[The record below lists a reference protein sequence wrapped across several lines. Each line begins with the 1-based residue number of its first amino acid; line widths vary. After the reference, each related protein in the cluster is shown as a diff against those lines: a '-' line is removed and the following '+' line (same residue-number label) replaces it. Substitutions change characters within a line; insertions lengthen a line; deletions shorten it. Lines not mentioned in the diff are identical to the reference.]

1 MCDFSWHP
9 IYKHTINFG
18 TMKNHY
24 LLTLAITLL
33 IFGCNTPSSSEKD
46 VLITEQLVVASETTI
61 KGQRLSLVANQPI
74 KNVIFMIG
82 DGTGIAQLYSGQ
94 LQEVGPDGYLHAQRL
109 PITGIVKTHA
119 QDDLITDSA
128 SGATAFSCGIKT
140 YNGVIAQD
148 SEGNECVTLM
158 ELAQQ
163 AGMSTGLVA
172 TSGVTH
178 ATPASFATHID
189 SRNKYSEIAEQ
200 LVESKVDIILGGG
213 LEYFIPSVSAGSNR
227 DDQLNLLPSLTEQ
240 GYSVVLDRQA
250 MMEEDSDQIVG
261 LFSPSGMP
269 SENRI
274 PSLAEM
280 TGKAVES
287 LSSNDNGFFLMVEG
301 SQIDW
306 GGHAN
311 ETPYVVREVKDFDD
325 AIGVVLTFAEQNPG
339 TLVIVTADHETGGM
353 TINGVNQE
361 NNVVDIAWTSTGHTG
376 TPIPLMAYGPYAV
389 EFSGWWD
396 NTDIGKK
403 VADLLG
409 FENFPL
415 ILSQED

>member
-1 MCDFSWHP
+1 
-9 IYKHTINFG
+9 
-18 TMKNHY
+18 MKNIY
-24 LLTLAITLL
+24 FIAVLCTSLL
-33 IFGCNTPSSSEKD
+33 ISCNTPSDSEKE
-46 VLITEQLVVASETTI
+46 VLITEQLMVAAETTV
-61 KGQRLSLVANQPI
+61 KGPRLSLVADQPI

-94 LQEVGPDGYLHAQRL
+94 LQEVGSDGYLHAQRL
-109 PITGIVKTHA
+109 PITGIIKTHA
-119 QDDLITDSA
+119 EDNLITDSA
-128 SGATAFSCGIKT
+128 SGATAYSCGIKT
-140 YNGVIAQD
+140 NNGVIAQD
-148 SEGNECVTLM
+148 SDGNECVTLM

-163 AGMSTGLVA
+163 AGMKTGLVA
-172 TSGVTH
+172 PSGVTH

-200 LVESKVDIILGGG
+200 MVESEVDVILGGG
-213 LEYFIPSVSAGSNR
+213 LEYFIPSDSAGSNR
-227 DDQLNLLPSLTEQ
+227 EDQLNVLSSLRDQ

-250 MMEEDSDQIVG
+250 MIEEDSEQIFG

-269 SENRI
+269 SENRV

-280 TGKAVES
+280 TNKAVES
-287 LSSNDNGFFLMVEG
+287 LSSNENGFFLMVEG

-325 AIGVVLTFAEQNPG
+325 AIGVVLTFAQENPG
-339 TLVIVTADHETGGM
+339 TLVIITADHETGGM
-353 TINGVNQE
+353 TINGVNSE
-361 NNVVDIAWTSTGHTG
+361 NTMVDIAWTSTGHTG
-376 TPIPLMAYGPYAV
+376 TPTPLMAYGPHAV

-415 ILSQED
+415 ILSTDK

>member
-1 MCDFSWHP
+1 
-9 IYKHTINFG
+9 
-18 TMKNHY
+18 
-24 LLTLAITLL
+24 
-33 IFGCNTPSSSEKD
+33 
-46 VLITEQLVVASETTI
+46 
-61 KGQRLSLVANQPI
+61 
-74 KNVIFMIG
+74 
-82 DGTGIAQLYSGQ
+82 
-94 LQEVGPDGYLHAQRL
+94 
-109 PITGIVKTHA
+109 
-119 QDDLITDSA
+119 
-128 SGATAFSCGIKT
+128 
-140 YNGVIAQD
+140 
-148 SEGNECVTLM
+148 M

-163 AGMSTGLVA
+163 AGMKTGLFA

-189 SRNKYSEIAEQ
+189 SRNKYAEIAEQ
-200 LVESKVDIILGGG
+200 MVESEVDVILGGG
-213 LEYFIPSVSAGSNR
+213 LEYFIPSDSAESNR
-227 DDQLNLLPSLTEQ
+227 EDQLNLIPTLREQ

-250 MMEEDSDQIVG
+250 MIDEDSDQIIG

-280 TGKAVES
+280 TNKAVES
-287 LSSNDNGFFLMVEG
+287 LSSNENGFFLMVEG

-325 AIGVVLTFAEQNPG
+325 AIGVVLVFAQENPG
-339 TLVIVTADHETGGM
+339 TLVIITADHETGGM
-353 TINGVNQE
+353 TINGVNRE
-361 NNVVDIAWTSTGHTG
+361 NTVVDIAWTSTGHTG
-376 TPIPLMAYGPYAV
+376 TPIPLMAYGPHAV

-415 ILSQED
+415 IISADN

>member
-1 MCDFSWHP
+1 
-9 IYKHTINFG
+9 
-18 TMKNHY
+18 MKNIY
-24 LLTLAITLL
+24 FIAVLCTSLL
-33 IFGCNTPSSSEKD
+33 ISCNTPSDSEKE
-46 VLITEQLVVASETTI
+46 VLITEQLMVAAETTV
-61 KGQRLSLVANQPI
+61 KGPRLSLVADQPI

-94 LQEVGPDGYLHAQRL
+94 LQEVGSDGYLHAQRL
-109 PITGIVKTHA
+109 PITGIIKTHA
-119 QDDLITDSA
+119 EDNLITDSA
-128 SGATAFSCGIKT
+128 SGATAYSCGIKT
-140 YNGVIAQD
+140 NNGVIAQD
-148 SEGNECVTLM
+148 SDGNECVTLM

-163 AGMSTGLVA
+163 AGMKTGLVA

-200 LVESKVDIILGGG
+200 MVESEVDVILGGG
-213 LEYFIPSVSAGSNR
+213 LEYFIPSDSAGSNR
-227 DDQLNLLPSLTEQ
+227 EDQLNVLSSLRDQ

-250 MMEEDSDQIVG
+250 MIEEDSEQIFG

-269 SENRI
+269 SENRV

-280 TGKAVES
+280 TNKAVES
-287 LSSNDNGFFLMVEG
+287 LSSNENGFFLMVEG

-325 AIGVVLTFAEQNPG
+325 AIGVVLTFAQENPG
-339 TLVIVTADHETGGM
+339 TLVIITADHETGGM
-353 TINGVNQE
+353 TINGVNRE
-361 NNVVDIAWTSTGHTG
+361 NTMVDIAWTSTGHTG
-376 TPIPLMAYGPYAV
+376 TPIPLMAYGPHAV

-415 ILSQED
+415 ILSTDK

>member
-1 MCDFSWHP
+1 
-9 IYKHTINFG
+9 
-18 TMKNHY
+18 
-24 LLTLAITLL
+24 L
-33 IFGCNTPSSSEKD
+33 ISCNTPSDSEKE
-46 VLITEQLVVASETTI
+46 VLITEQLMVAAETTV
-61 KGQRLSLVANQPI
+61 KGPRLSLVADQPI

-94 LQEVGPDGYLHAQRL
+94 LQEVGSDGYLHAQRL
-109 PITGIVKTHA
+109 PITGIIKTHA
-119 QDDLITDSA
+119 EDNLITDSA
-128 SGATAFSCGIKT
+128 SAATAYSCGIKT
-140 YNGVIAQD
+140 NNGVIAQD
-148 SEGNECVTLM
+148 SDGNECVTLM

-163 AGMSTGLVA
+163 AGMKTGLVA

-200 LVESKVDIILGGG
+200 MVESEVDVILGGG
-213 LEYFIPSVSAGSNR
+213 LEYFIPSDSAGSNR
-227 DDQLNLLPSLTEQ
+227 EDQLNVLSSLRDQ

-250 MMEEDSDQIVG
+250 MIEEDSEQIFG

-269 SENRI
+269 SKNRV

-280 TGKAVES
+280 TNKAVES
-287 LSSNDNGFFLMVEG
+287 LSSNENGFFLMVEG

-325 AIGVVLTFAEQNPG
+325 AIGVVLTFAQENPG
-339 TLVIVTADHETGGM
+339 TLVIITADHETGGM
-353 TINGVNQE
+353 TINGVNRE
-361 NNVVDIAWTSTGHTG
+361 NTMVDIAWTSTGHTG
-376 TPIPLMAYGPYAV
+376 TPIPLMAYGPHAV

-415 ILSQED
+415 ILSTDK

>member
-1 MCDFSWHP
+1 
-9 IYKHTINFG
+9 
-18 TMKNHY
+18 MKKF
-24 LLTLAITLL
+24 LTLILTAKVL
-33 IFGCNTPSSSEKD
+33 FGCNTSSNNDENI
-46 VLITEQLVVASETTI
+46 LNTEQLVIASETTI
-61 KGQRLSLVANQPI
+61 KGQRLSLIADQPI

-94 LQEVGPDGYLHAQRL
+94 LHEVGPNGYLHAQRL

-119 QDDLITDSA
+119 EDDLITDSA
-128 SGATAFSCGIKT
+128 SGATAYSCGIKT
-140 YNGVIAQD
+140 KNGVIAQD
-148 SEGNECVTLM
+148 SDGNECVTLL
-158 ELAQQ
+158 ELSQK
-163 AGMSTGLVA
+163 AGMKTGLIA

-200 LVESKVDIILGGG
+200 LVESEVDVILGGG
-213 LEYFIPSVSAGSNR
+213 LEYFLPLDSAGSSR
-227 DDQLNLLPSLTEQ
+227 ADQLNLISNFEER
-240 GYSVVLDRQA
+240 GYSIVLNRQA
-250 MMEEDSDQIVG
+250 MIEEDSDRIVG
-261 LFSPSGMP
+261 FFSPGGLP
-269 SENRI
+269 SKNRI
-274 PSLAEM
+274 PSLSEM
-280 TGKAVES
+280 TSKAVEN
-287 LSSNDNGFFLMVEG
+287 LSSKENGFFLLIEG

-311 ETPYVVREVKDFDD
+311 NTPYVLREVKDFDD
-325 AIGVVLTFAEQNPG
+325 AIGVVLSFAEQNPG

-353 TINGVNQE
+353 TINEVNRE
-361 NNVVDIAWTSTGHTG
+361 NTVVDIAWTSTGHTG
-376 TPIPLMAYGPYAV
+376 TPIPLMAYGPHAV

-415 ILSQED
+415 ILSESN

>member
-1 MCDFSWHP
+1 
-9 IYKHTINFG
+9 
-18 TMKNHY
+18 MKNY
-24 LLTLAITLL
+24 YFIVVFCTSLL
-33 IFGCNTPSSSEKD
+33 ISCNTPTDSEKKE
-46 VLITEQLVVASETTI
+46 VLITDQLMVAVETTV
-61 KGQRLSLVANQPI
+61 KGPRLSLVADQPI

-94 LQEVGPDGYLHAQRL
+94 LHEVGSDGYLHAQRL
-109 PITGIVKTHA
+109 PITGIVKTYSE
-119 QDDLITDSA
+119 DNLITDSA
-128 SGATAFSCGIKT
+128 SGTTAYSCGIKT
-140 YNGVIAQD
+140 DNGVIAQD

-163 AGMSTGLVA
+163 AGMKTGLVA

-200 LVESKVDIILGGG
+200 MVESEVDVILGGG
-213 LEYFIPSVSAGSNR
+213 LEYFIPSDSAGSNR
-227 DDQLNLLPSLTEQ
+227 EDQLNLLSSLRDQ

-250 MMEEDSDQIVG
+250 MVEEDSEQIVG

-269 SENRI
+269 SENRV

-280 TGKAVES
+280 TNKAVES
-287 LSSNDNGFFLMVEG
+287 LSSNENGFFLMVEG

-325 AIGVVLTFAEQNPG
+325 AIGVVLTFAQENPG
-339 TLVIVTADHETGGM
+339 TLVIITADHETGGM
-353 TINGVNQE
+353 TINGVNRE
-361 NNVVDIAWTSTGHTG
+361 NTIVDIAWTSTGHTG
-376 TPIPLMAYGPYAV
+376 TPIPLMAYGPHAV
-389 EFSGWWD
+389 EFSGWWE

-415 ILSQED
+415 ILSAGD

>member
-1 MCDFSWHP
+1 
-9 IYKHTINFG
+9 
-18 TMKNHY
+18 MKKF
-24 LLTLAITLL
+24 LTLILTAKIL
-33 IFGCNTPSSSEKD
+33 FGCNTSSNNDENI
-46 VLITEQLVVASETTI
+46 LNTEQLVIASETII
-61 KGQRLSLVANQPI
+61 KGQRLSLIADQPI

-94 LQEVGPDGYLHAQRL
+94 LQEVGPNGYLNAQRL

-119 QDDLITDSA
+119 EDDLITDSA
-128 SGATAFSCGIKT
+128 SGATAYSCGIKT
-140 YNGVIAQD
+140 KNGVIAQD
-148 SEGNECVTLM
+148 SDGNECVTLL
-158 ELAQQ
+158 ELSQK
-163 AGMSTGLVA
+163 AGMKTGLIA

-200 LVESKVDIILGGG
+200 LVESEVDVILGGG
-213 LEYFIPSVSAGSNR
+213 LEYFLPLDSAGSSR
-227 DDQLNLLPSLTEQ
+227 ADQLNLISNFEER
-240 GYSVVLDRQA
+240 GYSIVLNRQA
-250 MMEEDSDQIVG
+250 MIEEDSDRIVG
-261 LFSPSGMP
+261 FFSPGGLP
-269 SENRI
+269 SKNRI
-274 PSLAEM
+274 PSLSEM
-280 TGKAVES
+280 TSKAVEN
-287 LSSNDNGFFLMVEG
+287 LSSKENGFFLMIEG

-311 ETPYVVREVKDFDD
+311 NTPYVLREVKDFDD
-325 AIGVVLTFAEQNPG
+325 AIGVVLSFAEQNPG
-339 TLVIVTADHETGGM
+339 TLVIVTSDHETGGM

-361 NNVVDIAWTSTGHTG
+361 NTVVDIAWTSTGHTG
-376 TPIPLMAYGPYAV
+376 TPIPLMAYGPHAV

-415 ILSQED
+415 ILSESN

>member
-1 MCDFSWHP
+1 MIS
-9 IYKHTINFG
+9 
-18 TMKNHY
+18 
-24 LLTLAITLL
+24 
-33 IFGCNTPSSSEKD
+33 CNTPSDSAKE
-46 VLITEQLVVASETTI
+46 VLITEQLMVASEKTV
-61 KGQRLSLVANQPI
+61 KGPRLSLVADQPI

-119 QDDLITDSA
+119 EDDLITDSA
-128 SGATAFSCGIKT
+128 SGATAYSCGIKT
-140 YNGVIAQD
+140 NNGVIAQD

-163 AGMSTGLVA
+163 AGMKTGLVA

-178 ATPASFATHID
+178 ATPVSFATHID
-189 SRNKYSEIAEQ
+189 SRNKYAEIAEQ
-200 LVESKVDIILGGG
+200 MVESEVDVILGGG
-213 LEYFIPSVSAGSNR
+213 LEYFIPSDSAESNR
-227 DDQLNLLPSLTEQ
+227 EDQLNLLPTLREK

-250 MMEEDSDQIVG
+250 MIDEDSDQIIG

-280 TGKAVES
+280 TNKAVES
-287 LSSNDNGFFLMVEG
+287 LSSNENGFFLMVEG

-325 AIGVVLTFAEQNPG
+325 AIGVVLTFAQENPG
-339 TLVIVTADHETGGM
+339 TLVIITADHETGGM
-353 TINGVNQE
+353 TINGVNRE
-361 NNVVDIAWTSTGHTG
+361 NTVVDIAWTSTGHTG
-376 TPIPLMAYGPYAV
+376 TPIPLMAYGPHAV

-415 ILSQED
+415 IISADN

>member
-1 MCDFSWHP
+1 
-9 IYKHTINFG
+9 
-18 TMKNHY
+18 MKNIY
-24 LLTLAITLL
+24 FIAVLCTSLL
-33 IFGCNTPSSSEKD
+33 ISCNTPSDSEKE
-46 VLITEQLVVASETTI
+46 VLITEQLMVAAETTV
-61 KGQRLSLVANQPI
+61 KGPRLSLVADQPI

-94 LQEVGPDGYLHAQRL
+94 LQEVGSDGYLHAQRL

-119 QDDLITDSA
+119 EDNLITDSA
-128 SGATAFSCGIKT
+128 SGATAYSCGIKT
-140 YNGVIAQD
+140 NNGVIAQD
-148 SEGNECVTLM
+148 SDGNECVTLM

-163 AGMSTGLVA
+163 AGMKTGLVA

-200 LVESKVDIILGGG
+200 MVESEVDVILGGG
-213 LEYFIPSVSAGSNR
+213 LEYFIPSDSAGSNR
-227 DDQLNLLPSLTEQ
+227 EDQLNVLSSLRDQ

-250 MMEEDSDQIVG
+250 MIEEDSEQIFG

-269 SENRI
+269 SENRV

-280 TGKAVES
+280 TNKAVES
-287 LSSNDNGFFLMVEG
+287 LSSNENGFFLMVEG

-325 AIGVVLTFAEQNPG
+325 AIGVVLTFAQENPG
-339 TLVIVTADHETGGM
+339 TLVIITADHETGGM
-353 TINGVNQE
+353 TINGVNRE
-361 NNVVDIAWTSTGHTG
+361 NTIVDIAWTSTGHTG
-376 TPIPLMAYGPYAV
+376 TPIPLMAYGPHAV

-415 ILSQED
+415 IISTDK

>member
-1 MCDFSWHP
+1 LFFAS
-9 IYKHTINFG
+9 
-18 TMKNHY
+18 
-24 LLTLAITLL
+24 LL
-33 IFGCNTPSSSEKD
+33 ISCNTPKDSEKKE
-46 VLITEQLVVASETTI
+46 VLITDQLMVAVETTV
-61 KGQRLSLVANQPI
+61 KGPRLSLVADQPI

-94 LQEVGPDGYLHAQRL
+94 LHEVGSDGYLHAQRL
-109 PITGIVKTHA
+109 PITGIVKTYSE
-119 QDDLITDSA
+119 DNLITDSA
-128 SGATAFSCGIKT
+128 SGTTAYSCGIKT
-140 YNGVIAQD
+140 DNGVIAQD

-163 AGMSTGLVA
+163 AGMKTGLVA

-200 LVESKVDIILGGG
+200 MVESEVDVILGGG
-213 LEYFIPSVSAGSNR
+213 LEYFIPSDSAGSNR
-227 DDQLNLLPSLTEQ
+227 EDQLNLLSSLRDQ

-250 MMEEDSDQIVG
+250 MVEEDSEQIVG

-269 SENRI
+269 SENRV

-280 TGKAVES
+280 TNKAVES
-287 LSSNDNGFFLMVEG
+287 LSSNENGFFLMVEG

-325 AIGVVLTFAEQNPG
+325 AIGVVLTFAQENPG
-339 TLVIVTADHETGGM
+339 TLVIITADHETGGM
-353 TINGVNQE
+353 TINGVNRE
-361 NNVVDIAWTSTGHTG
+361 NTIVDIAWTSTGHTG
-376 TPIPLMAYGPYAV
+376 TPIPLMAYGPHAV

-415 ILSQED
+415 ILSAGD

>member
-1 MCDFSWHP
+1 
-9 IYKHTINFG
+9 
-18 TMKNHY
+18 MKNF
-24 LLTLAITLL
+24 LTLILTAKVL
-33 IFGCNTPSSSEKD
+33 FGCNTSSNNDENI
-46 VLITEQLVVASETTI
+46 LNTEQLVIASETTI
-61 KGQRLSLVANQPI
+61 KGQRLSLIADQPI

-94 LQEVGPDGYLHAQRL
+94 LQEVGPNGYLHAQRL

-119 QDDLITDSA
+119 EDDLITDSA
-128 SGATAFSCGIKT
+128 SGATAYSCGIKT
-140 YNGVIAQD
+140 KNGVIAQD
-148 SEGNECVTLM
+148 SDGNECVTLL
-158 ELAQQ
+158 ELSQK
-163 AGMSTGLVA
+163 AGMKTGLIA

-200 LVESKVDIILGGG
+200 LVESEVDVILGGG
-213 LEYFIPSVSAGSNR
+213 LEYFLPLDSAGSSR
-227 DDQLNLLPSLTEQ
+227 ADQLNLISNFEER

-250 MMEEDSDQIVG
+250 MIEEDSDRIVG
-261 LFSPSGMP
+261 FFSPGGLP
-269 SENRI
+269 SKNRI
-274 PSLAEM
+274 PSLSEM
-280 TGKAVES
+280 TSKAVEN
-287 LSSNDNGFFLMVEG
+287 LSSKENGFFLMIEG

-311 ETPYVVREVKDFDD
+311 NTPYVLREVKDFDD
-325 AIGVVLTFAEQNPG
+325 AIGVVLSFAVQNPG

-353 TINGVNQE
+353 TINGVNRE
-361 NNVVDIAWTSTGHTG
+361 NTVVDIAWTSTGHTG
-376 TPIPLMAYGPYAV
+376 TPIPLMAYGPHAV

-415 ILSQED
+415 VLSEGN

>member
-1 MCDFSWHP
+1 
-9 IYKHTINFG
+9 
-18 TMKNHY
+18 MKNIY
-24 LLTLAITLL
+24 FIAVLCTSLL
-33 IFGCNTPSSSEKD
+33 ISCNTPSDSEKE
-46 VLITEQLVVASETTI
+46 VLITEQLMVAAETTV
-61 KGQRLSLVANQPI
+61 KGPRLSLVADQPI

-94 LQEVGPDGYLHAQRL
+94 LQEVGSDGYLHAQRL

-119 QDDLITDSA
+119 EDNLITDSA
-128 SGATAFSCGIKT
+128 SGATAYSCGIKT
-140 YNGVIAQD
+140 NNGVIAQD
-148 SEGNECVTLM
+148 SDGNECVTLM

-163 AGMSTGLVA
+163 AGMKTGLVA

-200 LVESKVDIILGGG
+200 MVESEVDVILGGG
-213 LEYFIPSVSAGSNR
+213 LEYFIPSDSAGSNR
-227 DDQLNLLPSLTEQ
+227 EDQLNVLSSLRDQ

-250 MMEEDSDQIVG
+250 MIEEDSEQIFG

-269 SENRI
+269 SENRV

-280 TGKAVES
+280 TNKAVES
-287 LSSNDNGFFLMVEG
+287 LSSNENGFFLMVEG

-325 AIGVVLTFAEQNPG
+325 AIGVVLTFAQENPG
-339 TLVIVTADHETGGM
+339 TLVIITADHETGGM
-353 TINGVNQE
+353 TINGVNRE
-361 NNVVDIAWTSTGHTG
+361 NTIVDIAWTSTGHTG
-376 TPIPLMAYGPYAV
+376 TPIPLMAYGPHAV

-409 FENFPL
+409 FKNFPL
-415 ILSQED
+415 ILSTDK

>member
-1 MCDFSWHP
+1 
-9 IYKHTINFG
+9 
-18 TMKNHY
+18 MKNNY
-24 LLTLAITLL
+24 FFAVLCTSLMIS
-33 IFGCNTPSSSEKD
+33 CNTPSDNEKE
-46 VLITEQLVVASETTI
+46 VLITEQLMVASETTV
-61 KGQRLSLVANQPI
+61 KGPRLSLVSDQPI
-74 KNVIFMIG
+74 KNIIFMIG

-119 QDDLITDSA
+119 EDDLITDSA
-128 SGATAFSCGIKT
+128 SGATAYSCGIKT
-140 YNGVIAQD
+140 NNGVIAQD

-163 AGMSTGLVA
+163 AGMKTGLVA

-189 SRNKYSEIAEQ
+189 SRNRYAEIAEQ
-200 LVESKVDIILGGG
+200 MVESEVDVILGGG
-213 LEYFIPSVSAGSNR
+213 LEYFIPSDSAGSNR
-227 DDQLNLLPSLTEQ
+227 EDQLNLLPTLREQ

-250 MMEEDSDQIVG
+250 MIDVDSDQIIG

-280 TGKAVES
+280 TNKAVKS
-287 LSSNDNGFFLMVEG
+287 LSSNENGFFLMVEG

-325 AIGVVLTFAEQNPG
+325 AIGVVLTFAQENPG
-339 TLVIVTADHETGGM
+339 TLVIITADHETGGM
-353 TINGVNQE
+353 TINGVNRE
-361 NNVVDIAWTSTGHTG
+361 NTVVDIAWTSTGHTG
-376 TPIPLMAYGPYAV
+376 TPIPLMAYGSHAV

-415 ILSQED
+415 IISADN

>member
-1 MCDFSWHP
+1 
-9 IYKHTINFG
+9 
-18 TMKNHY
+18 MKKF
-24 LLTLAITLL
+24 LALILIATV
-33 IFGCNTPSSSEKD
+33 IFGCNTSSNTEENI
-46 VLITEQLVVASETTI
+46 LNTEQLVIASETTV
-61 KGQRLSLVANQPI
+61 KGQRLSLIADQPI

-94 LQEVGPDGYLHAQRL
+94 LQEVGPNGYLHAQRL

-119 QDDLITDSA
+119 EDDLITDSA
-128 SGATAFSCGIKT
+128 SGATAYSCGIKT
-140 YNGVIAQD
+140 KNGVIAQD
-148 SEGNECVTLM
+148 SDGNECVTLL
-158 ELAQQ
+158 ELSQK
-163 AGMSTGLVA
+163 AGMKTGLVA

-200 LVESKVDIILGGG
+200 LVESEVDVILGGG
-213 LEYFIPSVSAGSNR
+213 LEYFLPLDSAGSNR
-227 DDQLNLLPSLTEQ
+227 ADQLNLLSNFEEQ
-240 GYSVVLDRQA
+240 GYAIVLNRQA
-250 MMEEDSDQIVG
+250 MIEENSDKIVG
-261 LFSPSGMP
+261 LFSPGGLP

-274 PSLAEM
+274 PSLSEM
-280 TGKAVES
+280 TSKAVEN
-287 LSSNDNGFFLMVEG
+287 LSSKENGFFLMVEG

-311 ETPYVVREVKDFDD
+311 NTPYVLREVKDFDD
-325 AIGVVLTFAEQNPG
+325 AIGVVLSFAEQNPG
-339 TLVIVTADHETGGM
+339 TLVIITSDHETGGM
-353 TINGVNQE
+353 TINGVNRE
-361 NNVVDIAWTSTGHTG
+361 NTVVDIAWASTGHTG
-376 TPIPLMAYGPYAV
+376 TPIPLMAYGPHAV

-415 ILSQED
+415 VLTEGN

>member
-1 MCDFSWHP
+1 
-9 IYKHTINFG
+9 
-18 TMKNHY
+18 MKNIY
-24 LLTLAITLL
+24 FIAVLCTSLL
-33 IFGCNTPSSSEKD
+33 ISCNTPSDSEKE
-46 VLITEQLVVASETTI
+46 VLITEQLMVAAETTV
-61 KGQRLSLVANQPI
+61 KGPRLSLVADQPI

-94 LQEVGPDGYLHAQRL
+94 LQEVGSNGYLHVQRL
-109 PITGIVKTHA
+109 PITGIIKTHA
-119 QDDLITDSA
+119 EDNLITDSA
-128 SGATAFSCGIKT
+128 SGATAYSCGIKT
-140 YNGVIAQD
+140 NNGVIAQD
-148 SEGNECVTLM
+148 SDGNECVTLM

-163 AGMSTGLVA
+163 AGMKTGLVA

-200 LVESKVDIILGGG
+200 MVESEVDVILGGG
-213 LEYFIPSVSAGSNR
+213 LEYFIPSDSAGSNR
-227 DDQLNLLPSLTEQ
+227 EDQLNVLSSLRDQ

-250 MMEEDSDQIVG
+250 MIEEDSEQIIG

-269 SENRI
+269 SENRV

-280 TGKAVES
+280 TNKAVES
-287 LSSNDNGFFLMVEG
+287 LSSNENGFFLMVEG

-325 AIGVVLTFAEQNPG
+325 AIGVVLTFAQENPG
-339 TLVIVTADHETGGM
+339 TLVIITADHETGGM
-353 TINGVNQE
+353 TINGVNRE
-361 NNVVDIAWTSTGHTG
+361 NTMVDIAWTSTGHTG
-376 TPIPLMAYGPYAV
+376 TPIPLMAYGPHAV

-415 ILSQED
+415 ILNTDK

>member
-1 MCDFSWHP
+1 
-9 IYKHTINFG
+9 
-18 TMKNHY
+18 MKNIY
-24 LLTLAITLL
+24 FIAVLCTSLL
-33 IFGCNTPSSSEKD
+33 ISCNTPSDSEKE
-46 VLITEQLVVASETTI
+46 VLITEQLMVAAETTV
-61 KGQRLSLVANQPI
+61 KGPRLSLVADQPI

-94 LQEVGPDGYLHAQRL
+94 LQEVGSDGYLHAQRL
-109 PITGIVKTHA
+109 PITGIIKTHA
-119 QDDLITDSA
+119 EDNLITDSA
-128 SGATAFSCGIKT
+128 SAATAYSCGIKT
-140 YNGVIAQD
+140 NNGVIAQD
-148 SEGNECVTLM
+148 SDGNECVTLM

-163 AGMSTGLVA
+163 AGMKTGLVA

-200 LVESKVDIILGGG
+200 MVESEVDVILGGG
-213 LEYFIPSVSAGSNR
+213 LEYFIPSDSAGSNR
-227 DDQLNLLPSLTEQ
+227 EDQLNVLSSLRDQ

-250 MMEEDSDQIVG
+250 MIEEDSEQIFG

-269 SENRI
+269 SENRV

-280 TGKAVES
+280 TNKAVES
-287 LSSNDNGFFLMVEG
+287 LSSNENGFFLMVEG

-325 AIGVVLTFAEQNPG
+325 AIGVVLTFAQENPG
-339 TLVIVTADHETGGM
+339 TLVIITADHETGGM
-353 TINGVNQE
+353 TINGVNRE
-361 NNVVDIAWTSTGHTG
+361 NTIVDIAWTSTGHTG
-376 TPIPLMAYGPYAV
+376 TPIPLMAYGPHAV

-415 ILSQED
+415 ILSTDK

>member
-1 MCDFSWHP
+1 
-9 IYKHTINFG
+9 
-18 TMKNHY
+18 MKNIY
-24 LLTLAITLL
+24 FIAVLCTSLL
-33 IFGCNTPSSSEKD
+33 ISCNTPSDSEKE
-46 VLITEQLVVASETTI
+46 VLITEQLMVAAETTV
-61 KGQRLSLVANQPI
+61 KGPRLSLVADQPI

-94 LQEVGPDGYLHAQRL
+94 LQEVGSDGYLHAQRL
-109 PITGIVKTHA
+109 PITGIIKTHA
-119 QDDLITDSA
+119 EDNLITDSA
-128 SGATAFSCGIKT
+128 SSATAYSCGIKT
-140 YNGVIAQD
+140 NNGVIAQD
-148 SEGNECVTLM
+148 SDGNECVTLM

-163 AGMSTGLVA
+163 AGMKTGLVA

-200 LVESKVDIILGGG
+200 MVESEVDVILGGG
-213 LEYFIPSVSAGSNR
+213 LEYFIPSDSAGSNR
-227 DDQLNLLPSLTEQ
+227 EDQLNVLSSLRDQ

-250 MMEEDSDQIVG
+250 MIEEDSEQIFG

-269 SENRI
+269 SENRV

-280 TGKAVES
+280 TNKAVES
-287 LSSNDNGFFLMVEG
+287 LSSNENGFFLMVEG

-325 AIGVVLTFAEQNPG
+325 AIGVVLTFAQENPG
-339 TLVIVTADHETGGM
+339 TLVIITADHETGGM
-353 TINGVNQE
+353 TINGVNRE
-361 NNVVDIAWTSTGHTG
+361 NTMVDIAWTSTGHTG
-376 TPIPLMAYGPYAV
+376 TPIPLMAYGPHAV

-415 ILSQED
+415 ILSTDK

>member
-1 MCDFSWHP
+1 
-9 IYKHTINFG
+9 
-18 TMKNHY
+18 MKNIY
-24 LLTLAITLL
+24 FIAVLCTSLL
-33 IFGCNTPSSSEKD
+33 ISCNTPSDSEKE
-46 VLITEQLVVASETTI
+46 VLITEQLMVAAETTV
-61 KGQRLSLVANQPI
+61 KGPRLSLVADQPI

-94 LQEVGPDGYLHAQRL
+94 LQEVGSDGYLHAQRL
-109 PITGIVKTHA
+109 PITGIIKTHA
-119 QDDLITDSA
+119 EDNLITDSA
-128 SGATAFSCGIKT
+128 SGATAYSCGIKT
-140 YNGVIAQD
+140 NNGVIAQD
-148 SEGNECVTLM
+148 SDGNECVTLM

-163 AGMSTGLVA
+163 AGMKTGLVA

-200 LVESKVDIILGGG
+200 MVESEVDVILGGG
-213 LEYFIPSVSAGSNR
+213 LEYFIPSDSAGSNR
-227 DDQLNLLPSLTEQ
+227 EDQLNVLSSLRDQ

-250 MMEEDSDQIVG
+250 MIEEDSEQIIG

-269 SENRI
+269 SENRV

-280 TGKAVES
+280 TNKAVES
-287 LSSNDNGFFLMVEG
+287 LSSNENGFFLMVEG

-325 AIGVVLTFAEQNPG
+325 AIGVVLTFAQENPG
-339 TLVIVTADHETGGM
+339 TLVIITADHETGGM
-353 TINGVNQE
+353 TINGVNRE
-361 NNVVDIAWTSTGHTG
+361 NTMVDIAWTSTGHTG
-376 TPIPLMAYGPYAV
+376 TPIPLMAYGPHAV

-415 ILSQED
+415 ILNTDK

>member
-1 MCDFSWHP
+1 
-9 IYKHTINFG
+9 
-18 TMKNHY
+18 MKNY
-24 LLTLAITLL
+24 YFIVVFCTSLL
-33 IFGCNTPSSSEKD
+33 ISCNTPTDSEKKE
-46 VLITEQLVVASETTI
+46 VLITDQLMVAVETTV
-61 KGQRLSLVANQPI
+61 KGPRLSLVADQPI

-94 LQEVGPDGYLHAQRL
+94 LHEVGSDGYLHAQRL
-109 PITGIVKTHA
+109 PITGIVKTYSE
-119 QDDLITDSA
+119 DNLITDSA
-128 SGATAFSCGIKT
+128 SGTTAYSCGIKT
-140 YNGVIAQD
+140 DNGVIAQD
-148 SEGNECVTLM
+148 SDGNECVTLM

-163 AGMSTGLVA
+163 AGMKTGLVA

-200 LVESKVDIILGGG
+200 MVESEVDVILGGG
-213 LEYFIPSVSAGSNR
+213 LEYFIPSDSAGSNR
-227 DDQLNLLPSLTEQ
+227 EDQLNLLSSLRDQ

-250 MMEEDSDQIVG
+250 MVEEDSEQIVG

-269 SENRI
+269 SENRV

-280 TGKAVES
+280 TNKAVES
-287 LSSNDNGFFLMVEG
+287 LSSNENGFFLMVEG

-325 AIGVVLTFAEQNPG
+325 AIGVVLTFAQENPG
-339 TLVIVTADHETGGM
+339 TLVIITADHETGGM
-353 TINGVNQE
+353 TINGVNRE
-361 NNVVDIAWTSTGHTG
+361 NTIVDIAWTSTGHTG
-376 TPIPLMAYGPYAV
+376 TPIPLMAYGPHAV

-415 ILSQED
+415 ILSAGD

>member
-1 MCDFSWHP
+1 
-9 IYKHTINFG
+9 
-18 TMKNHY
+18 MKNIY
-24 LLTLAITLL
+24 FIAVLCTSLL
-33 IFGCNTPSSSEKD
+33 ISCNTPSDSEKE
-46 VLITEQLVVASETTI
+46 VLITEQLMVAAETTV
-61 KGQRLSLVANQPI
+61 KGPRLSLVADQPI

-94 LQEVGPDGYLHAQRL
+94 LQEVGSDGYLHAQRL
-109 PITGIVKTHA
+109 PITGIIKTHA
-119 QDDLITDSA
+119 EDNLITDSA
-128 SGATAFSCGIKT
+128 SGATAYSCGIKT
-140 YNGVIAQD
+140 NNGVIAQD
-148 SEGNECVTLM
+148 SDGNECVTLM

-163 AGMSTGLVA
+163 AGMKTGLVA

-200 LVESKVDIILGGG
+200 MVESEVDVILGGG
-213 LEYFIPSVSAGSNR
+213 LEYFIPSDSAGSNR
-227 DDQLNLLPSLTEQ
+227 EDQLNVLSSLRDQ

-250 MMEEDSDQIVG
+250 MIEEDSEQIFG

-269 SENRI
+269 SENRV

-280 TGKAVES
+280 TNKAVES
-287 LSSNDNGFFLMVEG
+287 LSSNENGFFLMVEG

-325 AIGVVLTFAEQNPG
+325 AIGVVLTFAQENPG
-339 TLVIVTADHETGGM
+339 TLVIITADHETGGM
-353 TINGVNQE
+353 TINGVNSE
-361 NNVVDIAWTSTGHTG
+361 NTMVDIAWTSTGHTG
-376 TPIPLMAYGPYAV
+376 TPIPLMAYGPHAV

-415 ILSQED
+415 ILSTDK

>member
-1 MCDFSWHP
+1 
-9 IYKHTINFG
+9 
-18 TMKNHY
+18 MKNIY
-24 LLTLAITLL
+24 FIAVLCTSLL
-33 IFGCNTPSSSEKD
+33 ISCNTPSDSEKE
-46 VLITEQLVVASETTI
+46 VLITEQLMVAAETTV
-61 KGQRLSLVANQPI
+61 KGPRLSLVADQPI

-94 LQEVGPDGYLHAQRL
+94 LQEVGSDGYLHAQRL
-109 PITGIVKTHA
+109 PITGIIKTHA
-119 QDDLITDSA
+119 EDNLITDSA
-128 SGATAFSCGIKT
+128 SGATAYSCGIKT
-140 YNGVIAQD
+140 NNGVIAQD
-148 SEGNECVTLM
+148 SDGNECVTLM

-163 AGMSTGLVA
+163 AGMKTGLVA

-200 LVESKVDIILGGG
+200 MVESEVDVILGGG
-213 LEYFIPSVSAGSNR
+213 LEYFIPSDSAGSNR
-227 DDQLNLLPSLTEQ
+227 EDQLNVLSSLRDQ

-250 MMEEDSDQIVG
+250 MIEEDSEQIIG

-269 SENRI
+269 SENRV

-280 TGKAVES
+280 TSKAIES
-287 LSSNDNGFFLMVEG
+287 LSSNENGFFLMVEG

-311 ETPYVVREVKDFDD
+311 DTPYVVREVKDFDD
-325 AIGVVLTFAEQNPG
+325 AIGVVLTFAQENPG
-339 TLVIVTADHETGGM
+339 TLVIITADHETGGM
-353 TINGVNQE
+353 TINGVNRE
-361 NNVVDIAWTSTGHTG
+361 NTIVDIAWTSTGHTG
-376 TPIPLMAYGPYAV
+376 TPIPLMAYGPHAV

-415 ILSQED
+415 ILSADQ

>member
-1 MCDFSWHP
+1 
-9 IYKHTINFG
+9 
-18 TMKNHY
+18 MKNY
-24 LLTLAITLL
+24 Y
-33 IFGCNTPSSSEKD
+33 IFAVLCISVVISCNKPSYSEKE
-46 VLITEQLVVASETTI
+46 VLTTEQLLVASETTV
-61 KGQRLSLVANQPI
+61 KGPRLSLVADQPI

-94 LQEVGPDGYLHAQRL
+94 LQEVGVDGYLHAQRL

-119 QDDLITDSA
+119 EDDLITDSA
-128 SGATAFSCGIKT
+128 SGATAYSCGIKT
-140 YNGVIAQD
+140 NNGVIAQD
-148 SEGNECVTLM
+148 TEGNECVTLM
-158 ELAQQ
+158 ELAQK
-163 AGMSTGLVA
+163 AGMKTGLVA

-200 LVESKVDIILGGG
+200 MVESEVDVILGGG
-213 LEYFIPSVSAGSNR
+213 LEYFIPSDSAGSNR
-227 DDQLNLLPSLTEQ
+227 EDQLNLLLSLREQ
-240 GYSVVLDRQA
+240 GYAVVLDKQA
-250 MMEEDSDQIVG
+250 MIEEDSEQIIG

-269 SENRI
+269 SMNRV

-280 TGKAVES
+280 TNKAVES
-287 LSSNDNGFFLMVEG
+287 LSSNKNGFFLMVEG
-301 SQIDW
+301 AQIDW

-311 ETPYVVREVKDFDD
+311 ETHYVVREVKDFDD
-325 AIGVVLTFAEQNPG
+325 AIGVVLTFAQENPG
-339 TLVIVTADHETGGM
+339 TLVIITADHETGGM
-353 TINGVNQE
+353 TINGVNRE
-361 NNVVDIAWTSTGHTG
+361 NTIVDIAWTSTGHTG
-376 TPIPLMAYGPYAV
+376 TPIPLMAYGPHAV

-415 ILSQED
+415 ILSADN

>member
-1 MCDFSWHP
+1 
-9 IYKHTINFG
+9 
-18 TMKNHY
+18 MKNIFF
-24 LLTLAITLL
+24 LAVLCTSLMIS
-33 IFGCNTPSSSEKD
+33 CNTPSDSEKE
-46 VLITEQLVVASETTI
+46 VLITEQLMVASETTV
-61 KGQRLSLVANQPI
+61 KGPRLSLVADQPI

-119 QDDLITDSA
+119 EDDLITDSA
-128 SGATAFSCGIKT
+128 SGATAYSCGIKT
-140 YNGVIAQD
+140 NNGVIAQD

-163 AGMSTGLVA
+163 AGMKTGLVA

-189 SRNKYSEIAEQ
+189 SRNKYAEIAEQ
-200 LVESKVDIILGGG
+200 MVESEVDVILGGG
-213 LEYFIPSVSAGSNR
+213 LEYFIPSDSAGSNR
-227 DDQLNLLPSLTEQ
+227 EDQLNLLPTLREQ

-250 MMEEDSDQIVG
+250 MIDEDSDQIIG

-280 TGKAVES
+280 TNKAVES
-287 LSSNDNGFFLMVEG
+287 LSSNENGFFLMVEG

-325 AIGVVLTFAEQNPG
+325 AIGVVLTFAQENPG
-339 TLVIVTADHETGGM
+339 TLVIITADHETGGM
-353 TINGVNQE
+353 TINGVNRE
-361 NNVVDIAWTSTGHTG
+361 NTVVDIAWTSTGHTG
-376 TPIPLMAYGPYAV
+376 TPIPLMAYGPHAV

-415 ILSQED
+415 IIGTDK

>member
-1 MCDFSWHP
+1 
-9 IYKHTINFG
+9 
-18 TMKNHY
+18 MKNY
-24 LLTLAITLL
+24 YFIVVFCTSLL
-33 IFGCNTPSSSEKD
+33 ISCNTPTDSEKKE
-46 VLITEQLVVASETTI
+46 VLITDQLMVAVETTV
-61 KGQRLSLVANQPI
+61 KGPRLSLVADQPI

-94 LQEVGPDGYLHAQRL
+94 LHEVGSDGYLHAQRL
-109 PITGIVKTHA
+109 PITGIVKTYSE
-119 QDDLITDSA
+119 DNLITDSA
-128 SGATAFSCGIKT
+128 SGATAYSCGIKT
-140 YNGVIAQD
+140 DNGVIAQD

-163 AGMSTGLVA
+163 AGMKTGLVA

-200 LVESKVDIILGGG
+200 MVESEVDVILGGG
-213 LEYFIPSVSAGSNR
+213 LEYFIPSDSAGSNR
-227 DDQLNLLPSLTEQ
+227 EDKLNLLSSLRDQ

-250 MMEEDSDQIVG
+250 MVEEDSEQIVG

-269 SENRI
+269 SENRV

-280 TGKAVES
+280 TNKAVES
-287 LSSNDNGFFLMVEG
+287 LSSNENGFFLMVEG

-325 AIGVVLTFAEQNPG
+325 AIGVVLTFAQENPG
-339 TLVIVTADHETGGM
+339 TLVIITADHETGGM
-353 TINGVNQE
+353 TINGVNRE
-361 NNVVDIAWTSTGHTG
+361 NTIVDIAWTSTGHTG
-376 TPIPLMAYGPYAV
+376 TPIPLMAYGPHAV

-415 ILSQED
+415 ILSAGD

>member
-1 MCDFSWHP
+1 
-9 IYKHTINFG
+9 
-18 TMKNHY
+18 MKNY
-24 LLTLAITLL
+24 YFIVVFCTSLL
-33 IFGCNTPSSSEKD
+33 ISCNTPTDSEKKE
-46 VLITEQLVVASETTI
+46 VLITDQLMVAVETTV
-61 KGQRLSLVANQPI
+61 KGPRLSLVADQPI

-94 LQEVGPDGYLHAQRL
+94 LHEVGSDGYLHAQRL
-109 PITGIVKTHA
+109 PITGIVKTYSE
-119 QDDLITDSA
+119 DNLITDSA
-128 SGATAFSCGIKT
+128 SGTTAYSCGIKT
-140 YNGVIAQD
+140 DNGVIAQD

-163 AGMSTGLVA
+163 AGMKTGLVT

-200 LVESKVDIILGGG
+200 MVESEVDVILGGG
-213 LEYFIPSVSAGSNR
+213 LEYFIPSDSAGSNR
-227 DDQLNLLPSLTEQ
+227 EDQLNLLLSLRDQ

-250 MMEEDSDQIVG
+250 MVEEDSEQIVG

-269 SENRI
+269 SENRV

-280 TGKAVES
+280 TNKAVES
-287 LSSNDNGFFLMVEG
+287 LSSNENGFFLMVEG

-325 AIGVVLTFAEQNPG
+325 AIGVVLTFAQENLG
-339 TLVIVTADHETGGM
+339 TLVIITADHETGGM
-353 TINGVNQE
+353 TINGVNRE
-361 NNVVDIAWTSTGHTG
+361 NTIVDIAWTSTGHTG
-376 TPIPLMAYGPYAV
+376 TPIPLMAYGPHAV

-415 ILSQED
+415 ILSAGD

>member
-1 MCDFSWHP
+1 
-9 IYKHTINFG
+9 
-18 TMKNHY
+18 MKNY
-24 LLTLAITLL
+24 FFIVVFCTSLL
-33 IFGCNTPSSSEKD
+33 ISCNTPTDSEKKE
-46 VLITEQLVVASETTI
+46 VLITDQLMVAVETTV
-61 KGQRLSLVANQPI
+61 KGPRLSLVADQPI

-94 LQEVGPDGYLHAQRL
+94 LHEVGSDGYLHAQRL
-109 PITGIVKTHA
+109 PITGIVKTYSE
-119 QDDLITDSA
+119 DNLITDSA
-128 SGATAFSCGIKT
+128 SGTTAYSCGIKT
-140 YNGVIAQD
+140 DNGVIAQD

-163 AGMSTGLVA
+163 AGMKTGLVA

-200 LVESKVDIILGGG
+200 MVESEVDVILGGG
-213 LEYFIPSVSAGSNR
+213 LEYFIPSDSAGSNR
-227 DDQLNLLPSLTEQ
+227 EDQLNLLSSLRDQ

-250 MMEEDSDQIVG
+250 MIEEDSDQIFG

-269 SENRI
+269 SENRV

-280 TGKAVES
+280 TNKAVES
-287 LSSNDNGFFLMVEG
+287 LSSNENGFFLMVEG

-325 AIGVVLTFAEQNPG
+325 AIGVVLTFAQENPG
-339 TLVIVTADHETGGM
+339 TLVIITADHETGGM
-353 TINGVNQE
+353 TINGVNRE
-361 NNVVDIAWTSTGHTG
+361 NTIVDIAWTSTGHTG
-376 TPIPLMAYGPYAV
+376 TPIPLMAYGPHAV

-415 ILSQED
+415 ILSAGD

>member
-1 MCDFSWHP
+1 MIS
-9 IYKHTINFG
+9 
-18 TMKNHY
+18 
-24 LLTLAITLL
+24 
-33 IFGCNTPSSSEKD
+33 CNTPSDSEKE
-46 VLITEQLVVASETTI
+46 VLITEKLMVASETTV
-61 KGQRLSLVANQPI
+61 KGPRFSLVADQPI

-119 QDDLITDSA
+119 EDDLITDSA
-128 SGATAFSCGIKT
+128 SGATAYSCGIKT
-140 YNGVIAQD
+140 NNGVIAQD

-163 AGMSTGLVA
+163 AGMKTGLVA

-189 SRNKYSEIAEQ
+189 SRNKYAEIAEQ
-200 LVESKVDIILGGG
+200 MVESEVDVILGGG
-213 LEYFIPSVSAGSNR
+213 LEYFIPSDSAGSNR
-227 DDQLNLLPSLTEQ
+227 EDQLNLLPTLREQ

-250 MMEEDSDQIVG
+250 MIDEDSDQIIG

-280 TGKAVES
+280 TNKAVES
-287 LSSNDNGFFLMVEG
+287 LSSNENGFFLMVEG

-325 AIGVVLTFAEQNPG
+325 AIGVVLTFAQENPG
-339 TLVIVTADHETGGM
+339 TLVIITADHETGGM
-353 TINGVNQE
+353 TINGVNRE
-361 NNVVDIAWTSTGHTG
+361 NTVVDIAWTSTGHTG
-376 TPIPLMAYGPYAV
+376 TPIPLMAYGPHAV

-415 ILSQED
+415 IISADN

>member
-1 MCDFSWHP
+1 
-9 IYKHTINFG
+9 
-18 TMKNHY
+18 MKNIY
-24 LLTLAITLL
+24 FIAVICTSLL
-33 IFGCNTPSSSEKD
+33 ISCNTPSDSEKE
-46 VLITEQLVVASETTI
+46 VLITEKLMVASETTV
-61 KGQRLSLVANQPI
+61 KGPRLSLVADQPI

-119 QDDLITDSA
+119 DDDLITDSA
-128 SGATAFSCGIKT
+128 SGATAYSCGIKT
-140 YNGVIAQD
+140 NNGVIAQD

-163 AGMSTGLVA
+163 AGMKTGLVA

-189 SRNKYSEIAEQ
+189 SRNKYAEIAEQ
-200 LVESKVDIILGGG
+200 MVESEVDVILGGG
-213 LEYFIPSVSAGSNR
+213 LEYFIPSDSAGSNR
-227 DDQLNLLPSLTEQ
+227 EDQLNLLPTLREQ

-250 MMEEDSDQIVG
+250 MIDEDSDQIIG

-280 TGKAVES
+280 TNKAVES
-287 LSSNDNGFFLMVEG
+287 LSSNENGFFLMVEG

-325 AIGVVLTFAEQNPG
+325 AIGVVLAFAQENPG
-339 TLVIVTADHETGGM
+339 TLVIITADHETGGM
-353 TINGVNQE
+353 TINGVNRE
-361 NNVVDIAWTSTGHTG
+361 NTVVDIAWTSTGHTG
-376 TPIPLMAYGPYAV
+376 TPIPLMAYGPHAV

-415 ILSQED
+415 IISADK

>member
-1 MCDFSWHP
+1 
-9 IYKHTINFG
+9 
-18 TMKNHY
+18 MKNISFFAV
-24 LLTLAITLL
+24 LCTSLMIS
-33 IFGCNTPSSSEKD
+33 CNTPSDSEKE
-46 VLITEQLVVASETTI
+46 VLITEQLMVASETTV
-61 KGQRLSLVANQPI
+61 KGPRLSLVADQPI

-119 QDDLITDSA
+119 EDDLITDSA
-128 SGATAFSCGIKT
+128 SGATAYSCGIKT
-140 YNGVIAQD
+140 NNGVIAQD

-163 AGMSTGLVA
+163 AGMKTGLVA

-189 SRNKYSEIAEQ
+189 SRNKYAEIAEQ
-200 LVESKVDIILGGG
+200 MVESEVDVILGGG
-213 LEYFIPSVSAGSNR
+213 LEYFIPSDSAGSNR
-227 DDQLNLLPSLTEQ
+227 EDQLNLLPTLREQ

-250 MMEEDSDQIVG
+250 MIDEDSDQIIG

-280 TGKAVES
+280 TNKAVES
-287 LSSNDNGFFLMVEG
+287 LSSNENGFFLMVEG

-311 ETPYVVREVKDFDD
+311 ETSYVVREVKDFDD
-325 AIGVVLTFAEQNPG
+325 AIGVVLTFAQENPG
-339 TLVIVTADHETGGM
+339 TLVIITADHETGGM
-353 TINGVNQE
+353 TINGVNRE
-361 NNVVDIAWTSTGHTG
+361 NTVVDIAWTSTGHTG
-376 TPIPLMAYGPYAV
+376 TPIPLMAYGPHAV

-415 ILSQED
+415 IISADK

>member
-1 MCDFSWHP
+1 
-9 IYKHTINFG
+9 
-18 TMKNHY
+18 MKKY
-24 LLTLAITLL
+24 YFFTVLCTSLL
-33 IFGCNTPSSSEKD
+33 ISCNTPSDSEKA
-46 VLITEQLVVASETTI
+46 VLITEQLLVASETI
-61 KGQRLSLVANQPI
+61 VKGPRLSLVADQPI

-94 LQEVGPDGYLHAQRL
+94 LQEVGADGYLHAQRL
-109 PITGIVKTHA
+109 PITGIVKTHSE
-119 QDDLITDSA
+119 DDLITDSA
-128 SGATAFSCGIKT
+128 SGATAYSCGIKT
-140 YNGVIAQD
+140 DNGVIAQD

-163 AGMSTGLVA
+163 AGMKTGLVA

-200 LVESKVDIILGGG
+200 MVESEVDVILGGG
-213 LEYFIPSVSAGSNR
+213 LEYFIPSDSAGSNR
-227 DDQLNLLPSLTEQ
+227 EDQLNLLSSLRDQ

-250 MMEEDSDQIVG
+250 MIEEDSDQIFG

-269 SENRI
+269 SENRV

-280 TGKAVES
+280 TNKAVES
-287 LSSNDNGFFLMVEG
+287 LSSNENGFFLMVEG

-325 AIGVVLTFAEQNPG
+325 AIGVVLTFAQENPG
-339 TLVIVTADHETGGM
+339 TLVIITADHETGGM
-353 TINGVNQE
+353 TINGVNRE
-361 NNVVDIAWTSTGHTG
+361 NTIVDIAWTSTGHTG
-376 TPIPLMAYGPYAV
+376 TPIPLMAYGPHAV

-415 ILSQED
+415 ILSADD

>member
-1 MCDFSWHP
+1 
-9 IYKHTINFG
+9 
-18 TMKNHY
+18 MKNIY
-24 LLTLAITLL
+24 FIAVLCTSLL
-33 IFGCNTPSSSEKD
+33 ISCNTPSDSEKE
-46 VLITEQLVVASETTI
+46 VLITEQLMVAAETTV
-61 KGQRLSLVANQPI
+61 KGPRLSLVADQPI

-82 DGTGIAQLYSGQ
+82 DGTGIAQLYSAQ
-94 LQEVGPDGYLHAQRL
+94 LQEVGSNGYLHAQRL
-109 PITGIVKTHA
+109 PITGIIKTHA
-119 QDDLITDSA
+119 EDNLITDSA
-128 SGATAFSCGIKT
+128 SGATAYSCGIKT
-140 YNGVIAQD
+140 NNGVIAQD
-148 SEGNECVTLM
+148 SDGNECVTLM

-163 AGMSTGLVA
+163 AGMKTGLIA

-200 LVESKVDIILGGG
+200 MVESEVDVILGGG
-213 LEYFIPSVSAGSNR
+213 LEYFIPSDSAGSNR
-227 DDQLNLLPSLTEQ
+227 EDQLNVLSSLRDQ

-250 MMEEDSDQIVG
+250 MIEEDSEQIIG

-269 SENRI
+269 SENRV

-280 TGKAVES
+280 TNKAVES
-287 LSSNDNGFFLMVEG
+287 LSSNENGFFLMVEG

-325 AIGVVLTFAEQNPG
+325 AIGVVLTFAQENPG
-339 TLVIVTADHETGGM
+339 TLVIITADHETGGM
-353 TINGVNQE
+353 TINGVNRE
-361 NNVVDIAWTSTGHTG
+361 NTIVDIAWTSTGHTG
-376 TPIPLMAYGPYAV
+376 TPIPLMAYGPHAV

-415 ILSQED
+415 ILNTDK